1 MKIQRVFSAAPW
13 ETEACYCRAIRVGER
28 ILMGGTVAFDDKGK
42 PFKPGNA
49 YKQTLRCLEIIETSI
64 KQLGVDRR
72 SIIGIRIY
80 TTSMKFWPD
89 IARAHKKFFKG
100 HPPTLMC
107 LAVSELISKEYVV
120 EITTEAISCKVKS

>member
-1 MKIQRVFSAAPW
+1 MKIQRIFSAAPW
-13 ETEACYCRAIRVGER
+13 ETEACYCRAIRIGER
-28 ILMGGTVAFDDKGK
+28 ITMGGTVSFNKDGTPYA
-42 PFKPGNA
+42 PGDA
-49 YKQTLRCLEIIETSI
+49 YLQTLRCLEIIETSI

-80 TTSMKFWPD
+80 TTSMQFWPE
-89 IARAHKKFFKG
+89 IARAHKEFFEG

-120 EITTEAISCKVKS
+120 EITTEATACEIDL

>member
-1 MKIQRVFSAAPW
+1 CLI
-13 ETEACYCRAIRVGER
+13 EA
-28 ILMGGTVAFDDKGK
+28 
-42 PFKPGNA
+42 
-49 YKQTLRCLEIIETSI
+49 SI

-89 IARAHKKFFKG
+89 IARAHKEFFEG

-107 LAVSELISKEYVV
+107 LAVNELISKEYVV
-120 EITTEAISCKVKS
+120 ELTTEATACEIEL